1 MSKIISDKRQVNSK
15 TELHKQE
22 YKLGTFISKIFPEAY
37 SGYPV
42 SGEFY
47 ESNNLS

>member
-1 MSKIISDKRQVNSK
+1 MSKIVSDKSQVKLK

-22 YKLGTFISKIFPEAY
+22 YKLGSFISKIFPEAY